1 MPHAM
6 RERSVTERSPVT
18 WWSAGSRLAAVALC
32 LGCGLALGACSV
44 PVADLPVIGLPSG
57 APNRPA
63 DPTPYPAVHDMPA
76 NRTDPVLDPTEQA
89 KLSSDLKAV
98 RDRQEGVTKA
108 SDKADRSN

>member
-6 RERSVTERSPVT
+6 HERSVKGLGLVT
-18 WWSAGSRLAAVALC
+18 RWSTGPRLAAVSLC
-32 LGCGLALGACSV
+32 LGSGLVLGACSV

-57 APNRPA
+57 SPTRPA

-76 NRTDPVLDPTEQA
+76 SRQDPVLDPAEQA

-98 RDRQEGVTKA
+98 RDRQEGATKA
-108 SDKADRSN
+108 SDKADH